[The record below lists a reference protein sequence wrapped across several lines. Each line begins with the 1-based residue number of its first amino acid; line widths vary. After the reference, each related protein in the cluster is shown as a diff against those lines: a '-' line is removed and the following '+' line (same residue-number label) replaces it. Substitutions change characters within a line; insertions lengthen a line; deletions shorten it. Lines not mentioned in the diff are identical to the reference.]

1 MILCLRH
8 FNISLSISLRRIP
21 CETLQFSCYNVK
33 YFCNQISKHLQNST
47 FDITRWWLRGLRG
60 EDISA
65 KHVKFSFIWEGKD
78 VNSRGVNLVVG
89 DVDEPGA
96 EETSPAN
103 SQHYMDM
110 VRGQIMVNAVDILN
124 SHSFSNIESSLNGQ
138 TDDIPINDYYNEDL
152 YYRRNMMKKMKK

>member
-1 MILCLRH
+1 M
-8 FNISLSISLRRIP
+8 RRLLLL
-21 CETLQFSCYNVK
+21 T
-33 YFCNQISKHLQNST
+33 
-47 FDITRWWLRGLRG
+47 GG
-60 EDISA
+60 EEVSA
-65 KHVKFSFIWEGKD
+65 KHVEFPLIRERPDFHSG
-78 VNSRGVNLVVG
+78 GVELVVD

-110 VRGQIMVNAVDILN
+110 VRGQIMVNAVNILN

-138 TDDIPINDYYNEDL
+138 TEKIPITDYYNEDL

>member
-1 MILCLRH
+1 M
-8 FNISLSISLRRIP
+8 
-21 CETLQFSCYNVK
+21 
-33 YFCNQISKHLQNST
+33 
-47 FDITRWWLRGLRG
+47 
-60 EDISA
+60 
-65 KHVKFSFIWEGKD
+65 
-78 VNSRGVNLVVG
+78 NLVVG

-138 TDDIPINDYYNEDL
+138 TEKIPITDYHHEDL

>member
-1 MILCLRH
+1 MG
-8 FNISLSISLRRIP
+8 
-21 CETLQFSCYNVK
+21 
-33 YFCNQISKHLQNST
+33 
-47 FDITRWWLRGLRG
+47 WLLFGCG
-60 EDISA
+60 EDVCA
-65 KHVKFSFIWEGKD
+65 KHVKFLLIRERKD
-78 VNSRGVNLVVG
+78 VNSRGMELVVG

-138 TDDIPINDYYNEDL
+138 TEKIPITDYHQEDL